1 MENTKKK
8 NTTSPLFQ
16 EGPRQKWNILQSKEK
31 EVILM
36 GKQMEKKQRETNTE
50 KAVISFSVLL
60 TLEGENR
67 LI

>member
-1 MENTKKK
+1 
-8 NTTSPLFQ
+8 
-16 EGPRQKWNILQSKEK
+16 
-31 EVILM
+31 M